1 MYIVFVKFLR
11 FGEGVEHF
19 AVSLLLGVVLWS
31 FFTEATSM
39 GMRAIVDRGD
49 ILRKISFPK
58 YIIVVAST
66 TSAFINLMLNL
77 LVVLVFVIINGVDIQ
92 WSILLLP
99 LSIIQLYILA
109 LSVAFLLSAVYVKY
123 RDIGHLWEVFLQG
136 LFYATPIIYP
146 LTMLIDNA
154 SLGVAKVLMLSPPA
168 QIIQDA
174 RYSTISHG
182 GGTTFGLIDN
192 VFIALIPYV
201 LTVALGVF
209 AVYYF
214 RKRQKYFSEQV

>member
-1 MYIVFVKFLR
+1 MYVVFVQFLR

-31 FFTEATSM
+31 FFTEATTM
-39 GMRAIVDRGD
+39 GMRAIADRGD
-49 ILRKISFPK
+49 ILRKINFPK

-77 LVVLVFVIINGVDIQ
+77 LVVLFFVFLNGVDIQ

-99 LSIIQLYILA
+99 LVIIQLYVLA
-109 LSVAFLLSAVYVKY
+109 LSIAFLFSAMYVKY

-146 LTMLIDNA
+146 LTMIIENA
-154 SLGVAKVLMLSPPA
+154 NLLVAKFLMLSPIA

-174 RYSTISHG
+174 RYVTISHSTE
-182 GGTTFGLIDN
+182 TTFGVIGN
-192 VFIALIPYV
+192 MGIALLPY
-201 LTVALGVF
+201 LFTAIF
-209 AVYYF
+209 AIFSILYF
-214 RKRQKYFSEQV
+214 KKRQKYFAEQL